1 MIMTTPLS
9 LLEELES
16 ALAAGTAERRLQ
28 TLWRVT
34 DLFLATAGRYSDD
47 QVGLFD
53 DVLTKLTTAIEAKAR
68 AKLATRLATVPNAPP
83 RVIKA
88 LAFDDDIS
96 VAEPVLARS
105 ERLEE
110 ADLVVTASTTS
121 QQHLY
126 AISQRAA
133 LSEAV
138 TDVLVNRGDQRVVH
152 SVARNS
158 GARFSNAGFRV
169 LVQRAADD
177 DTLATTVGLRRDI
190 PRHHLLKLIERAS
203 VVVRERL
210 AADNPFNGQIVDGV
224 VTEVAGTI
232 RSEARNASAD
242 FTAAKAETDALHRA
256 GRLNEDLVYG
266 FARERK
272 FEHTTVALSLLCV
285 VPIEVVERA
294 LLDDGTEIV
303 LILAKV
309 AGFSWTT
316 AKAILLLRA
325 AGRGMSAQDL
335 EQAHGIF
342 RRLQIETA
350 RRVLHFYHARRKGSD
365 QPAAMADMTQRA
377 KSFRAI

>member
-1 MIMTTPLS
+1 MNAPLS

-16 ALAAGTAERRLQ
+16 ALAVGTAERRLQ

-34 DLFLATAGRYSDD
+34 DLFLTSSGRYTDE
-47 QVGLFD
+47 QIGLFD
-53 DVLTKLTTAIEAKAR
+53 DVLTKLTAAIEVKAR
-68 AKLATRLATVPNAPP
+68 AKLATRLAPISNAPP
-83 RVIKA
+83 KMIKA
-88 LAFDDDIS
+88 LAFDDDIA

-105 ERLEE
+105 ERLDD
-110 ADLVVTASTTS
+110 ADLVVNAATKS

-126 AISQRAA
+126 AISQRST

-138 TDVLVNRGDQRVVH
+138 TDVLVNRGDQKVVH

-177 DTLATTVGLRRDI
+177 DTLATTVGMRRDI
-190 PRHHLLKLIERAS
+190 PRHHLLKLIEKAS

-210 AADNPFNGQIVDGV
+210 AADNPFSSQLVDGV
-224 VTEVAGTI
+224 VTEVAGNF

-242 FTAAKAETDALHRA
+242 FTAAKAEVDSLHRS
-256 GRLNEDLVYG
+256 GRLNEDVAYA
-266 FARERK
+266 FARERR
-272 FEHTTVALSLLCV
+272 FEHTAVTLSLLCV
-285 VPIEVVERA
+285 VPIDVVERA

-325 AGRGMSAQDL
+325 ADRGMSAQDL
-335 EQAHGIF
+335 ESAHGIF
-342 RRLQIETA
+342 MRLQIETA

-377 KSFRAI
+377 KSFGTA

>member
-1 MIMTTPLS
+1 MTVPIS

-16 ALAAGTAERRLQ
+16 ALAVGTAEKRLQ

-34 DLFLATAGRYSDD
+34 DLFLASAGRYSEE
-47 QVGLFD
+47 QIGLFD
-53 DVLTKLTTAIEAKAR
+53 DVLTKLAAAIEAKAR
-68 AKLATRLATVPNAPP
+68 AKLASRLASVADAPP
-83 RVIKA
+83 KVIRS

-96 VAEPVLARS
+96 VAEPVLTRAK
-105 ERLEE
+105 RLDD
-110 ADLVVTASTTS
+110 ADLIANANTKS

-126 AISQRAA
+126 AISQRQT

-138 TDVLVNRGDQRVVH
+138 TDVLVHRGDQDVVH

-169 LVQRAADD
+169 LVQRAAGDD
-177 DTLATTVGLRRDI
+177 ALATTVGTRRDI
-190 PRHHLLKLIERAS
+190 PRHHLLKLIEKAS
-203 VVVRERL
+203 AIVRERL
-210 AADNPFNGQIVDGV
+210 AADNPMASQAVEGV
-224 VTEVAGTI
+224 VTEVAGNI

-242 FTAAKAETDALHRA
+242 FAVAKAEVEGLHRA
-256 GRLNEDLVYG
+256 GGLNEDAVYAFG
-266 FARERK
+266 RERK

-285 VPIEVVERA
+285 VPIDVVERA

-325 AGRGMSAQDL
+325 ADRGMSAQDL

-342 RRLQIETA
+342 TRLQVETA

-365 QPAAMADMTQRA
+365 QSTAMAGMTERA
-377 KSFRAI
+377 KSFGTA